1 MLESLH
7 STLRCHHSNSDW
19 LCIHSL
25 SALSNLLAEE
35 MTPIPERPIALI
47 TGSSRGIGAA
57 SARLFARHG
66 YAICIN
72 YLRNEEAAESVA
84 MDVRAA
90 GVACIT
96 VQADVS
102 LETDTL
108 RLFETVDRELGTLT
122 TLVNNAG
129 ILLKQSRLLGMDADR
144 INKLF
149 TTNVTSCFICSREA
163 VKRMST
169 ASGGEGGTIVN
180 VSSIAAVLG
189 SPNEYTDYAA
199 TKGAIDT
206 FTRGLALE
214 VAGEGIRVN
223 GVRPGIIDTTIHA
236 DGGEP
241 GRVQR
246 LGPTVPLGRGGTAE
260 EIAEAIYWL
269 ASDKS
274 SYATGTTIDLSGGR

>member
-1 MLESLH
+1 MA
-7 STLRCHHSNSDW
+7 TQK
-19 LCIHSL
+19 
-25 SALSNLLAEE
+25 
-35 MTPIPERPIALI
+35 IAVI

-57 SARLFARHG
+57 CARLFASHG
-66 YAICIN
+66 FAICIN
-72 YLRNEEAAESVA
+72 YQRNVEAAERVA
-84 MDVRAA
+84 EDVREN
-90 GVACIT
+90 GVKCIT

-102 LETDTL
+102 LEADTQ
-108 RLFETVDRELGTLT
+108 RLFDTVDKELGTLS
-122 TLVNNAG
+122 TLINNAG
-129 ILLKQSRLLGMDADR
+129 ILLRQSRLLDMDADR
-144 INKLF
+144 INKLL

-199 TKGAIDT
+199 SKGAIDT
-206 FTRGLALE
+206 FTKGLALE
-214 VAGEGIRVN
+214 VAAEGIRVN
-223 GVRPGIIDTTIHA
+223 GVRPGIIDTEIHA

-246 LGPTVPLGRGGTAE
+246 LGPSVPLQRGGTAE

>member
-1 MLESLH
+1 M
-7 STLRCHHSNSDW
+7 
-19 LCIHSL
+19 
-25 SALSNLLAEE
+25 
-35 MTPIPERPIALI
+35 PERPIALI

-102 LETDTL
+102 LEADTL
-108 RLFETVDRELGTLT
+108 RLFETVDKKLGALT

-129 ILLKQSRLLGMDADR
+129 ILPKQSRLLGMDANR

-163 VKRMST
+163 VTRMS
-169 ASGGEGGTIVN
+169 AANGGDGGTIVN

-274 SYATGTTIDLSGGR
+274 SYATGTTIELSGGR

>member
-1 MLESLH
+1 
-7 STLRCHHSNSDW
+7 
-19 LCIHSL
+19 
-25 SALSNLLAEE
+25 
-35 MTPIPERPIALI
+35 
-47 TGSSRGIGAA
+47 
-57 SARLFARHG
+57 
-66 YAICIN
+66 
-72 YLRNEEAAESVA
+72 
-84 MDVRAA
+84 
-90 GVACIT
+90 

-102 LETDTL
+102 LEADTL
-108 RLFETVDRELGTLT
+108 RLFETVDKQLGTLT

-149 TTNVTSCFICSREA
+149 MTNVTSCFICSREA

-169 ASGGEGGTIVN
+169 INGGKGGTIVN

-214 VAGEGIRVN
+214 VGGEGVRVN

-246 LGPTVPLGRGGTAE
+246 LGPTVPLGRGGTVE

-269 ASDKS
+269 ASPMS
-274 SYATGTTIDLSGGR
+274 SYATGATIDLSGGR

>member
-7 STLRCHHSNSDW
+7 STVRCHHTNSDW

-35 MTPIPERPIALI
+35 MTPMPERPIALI

-102 LETDTL
+102 LEADTL
-108 RLFETVDRELGTLT
+108 RLFETVDKKLGALT

-129 ILLKQSRLLGMDADR
+129 ILLKQSRLLGMDANR

-163 VKRMST
+163 VTRMST
-169 ASGGEGGTIVN
+169 ANGGEGGTIVN

>member
-1 MLESLH
+1 
-7 STLRCHHSNSDW
+7 
-19 LCIHSL
+19 
-25 SALSNLLAEE
+25 
-35 MTPIPERPIALI
+35 MTERPIAVI

-57 SARLFARHG
+57 SARLFACHG
-66 YAICIN
+66 YAVCIN
-72 YLRNEEAAESVA
+72 YLRNAEAAERVA
-84 MDVRAA
+84 RDVRAT
-90 GVACIT
+90 GVECIT

-108 RLFETVDRELGTLT
+108 RLFEAVDKELGTLT

-129 ILLKQSRLLGMDADR
+129 ILLKQSGLLGMDADR
-144 INKLF
+144 INKLL

-169 ASGGEGGTIVN
+169 ARGGKGGTIVN

-214 VAGEGIRVN
+214 VGGEGIRVN
-223 GVRPGIIDTTIHA
+223 GVRPGIIDTEIHG

-246 LGPTVPLGRGGTAE
+246 LGPSVPLGRGGTAE
-260 EIAEAIYWL
+260 EIAEAIFWL
-269 ASDKS
+269 ASDKA

>member
-7 STLRCHHSNSDW
+7 STVRCHHTNSDW

-35 MTPIPERPIALI
+35 MTPMPERPIALI

-102 LETDTL
+102 LEADTL
-108 RLFETVDRELGTLT
+108 RLFETVDKKLGALT

-129 ILLKQSRLLGMDADR
+129 ILLKQSRLLGMDANR

-163 VKRMST
+163 VTRMS
-169 ASGGEGGTIVN
+169 AANGGEGGTIVN

>member
-7 STLRCHHSNSDW
+7 STVRCHHTNSDW

-35 MTPIPERPIALI
+35 KTPMPERPIALI

-102 LETDTL
+102 LEADTL
-108 RLFETVDRELGTLT
+108 RLFETVDKKLGALT

-129 ILLKQSRLLGMDADR
+129 ILLKQSRLLGMDANR

-163 VKRMST
+163 VTRMS
-169 ASGGEGGTIVN
+169 AANGGDGGTIVN

>member
-1 MLESLH
+1 
-7 STLRCHHSNSDW
+7 
-19 LCIHSL
+19 
-25 SALSNLLAEE
+25 
-35 MTPIPERPIALI
+35 MTERPIALI

-57 SARLFARHG
+57 SARLFASQG
-66 YAICIN
+66 YGVCIN
-72 YLRNEEAAESVA
+72 YFRNAEAAESVA
-84 MDVRAA
+84 RDVRAA

-102 LETDTL
+102 LEADTQ

-246 LGPTVPLGRGGTAE
+246 LGPTVPLGRGGTVE

>member
-7 STLRCHHSNSDW
+7 STVRCHHTNSDW

-35 MTPIPERPIALI
+35 KTPMPERPIALI

-102 LETDTL
+102 LEADTL
-108 RLFETVDRELGTLT
+108 RLFETVDKKLGALT

-129 ILLKQSRLLGMDADR
+129 ILLKQSRLLGMDANR

-163 VKRMST
+163 VTRMST
-169 ASGGEGGTIVN
+169 ANGGEGGTIVN